1 MCSHELRKFS
11 NCLEFR
17 YLYLL
22 PWLTPLKATLMLS
35 LFLNFNIR
43 VSISARTS
51 NFILI
56 LKRDAVFFPRRK
68 RMTSRVQSQKIYKGY
83 VQFKGY
89 TMYTHEYSKN
99 KPKYVPFYSWSPS
112 TYTKL
117 RYKALPSFK
126 NDWKEITKNINN
138 WLYNMY
144 WKITHAWVVPPAGTR
159 SLWRGS

>member
-17 YLYLL
+17 YLYSL

-89 TMYTHEYSKN
+89 TMYTHVYSKN
-99 KPKYVPFYSWSPS
+99 KPKYVPYYSWSPS
-112 TYTKL
+112 IYTKL
-117 RYKALPSFK
+117 RYKVLPSFK
-126 NDWKEITKNINN
+126 NDWKEITKLSKYDYI
-138 WLYNMY
+138 
-144 WKITHAWVVPPAGTR
+144 KCIEK
-159 SLWRGS
+159 